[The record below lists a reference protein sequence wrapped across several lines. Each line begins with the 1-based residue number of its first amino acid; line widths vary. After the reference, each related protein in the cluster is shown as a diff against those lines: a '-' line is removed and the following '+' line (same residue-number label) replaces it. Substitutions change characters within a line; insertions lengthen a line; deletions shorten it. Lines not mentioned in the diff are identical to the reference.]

1 MENDQGIWMT
11 KDGKKIKISDMSD
24 GHLINSVR
32 LLQRTVGKMRLG
44 HQLSGFSIL
53 NFVNGEMA
61 EMAIE
66 NALQQEMEMDDEEW
80 LEYHTSYEELIE
92 EAKKRDIIMLINADK
107 FLRLFK

>member
-44 HQLSGFSIL
+44 HQLSGFSML

-80 LEYHTSYEELIE
+80 LEYHTHYEELIE
-92 EAKKRDIIMLINADK
+92 EAKKRDIIMLVNADK
-107 FLRLFK
+107 FLCLFK